1 MDTVLY
7 AEMDKKERQITFYTL
22 SESGYLYNTALDVLK
37 TLREAANELKG
48 THMDAESTL
57 HLGKWTGMKR
67 AYKWIVSHVDRSL
80 ITFNQETATEVY
92 VNRARHSPDIN
103 KKRIYNKK
111 ED

>member
-1 MDTVLY
+1 MIVLY
-7 AEMDKKERQITFYTL
+7 LEMDKKEKQITFYTL

-48 THMDAESTL
+48 SYMDAESVL
-57 HLGKWTGMKR
+57 HFNVTPRK
-67 AYKWIVSHVDRSL
+67 AYKWIISHVDRSL

-103 KKRIYNKK
+103 KKRKTI
-111 ED
+111 E